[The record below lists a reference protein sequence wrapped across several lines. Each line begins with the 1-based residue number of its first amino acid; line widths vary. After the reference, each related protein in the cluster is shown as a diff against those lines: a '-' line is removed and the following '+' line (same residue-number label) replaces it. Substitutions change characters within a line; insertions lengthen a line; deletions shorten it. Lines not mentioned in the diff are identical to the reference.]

1 MESAEDSRLLSRRH
15 RSFSHSDYSSGSI
28 DSRINV
34 APHSLTK
41 SASMV
46 DRLTSRFRSSRL
58 TSFASGC
65 NSESIDS
72 AASSIPSSA
81 STTLSASSSSSVLDS
96 PETPLPK
103 SSLVW
108 QKAIDP
114 QSGRTFYYDQDT
126 GETQWNKPSTMAA
139 TPEEAEVAA
148 KREKD
153 LQAFFRSMEANIIKK
168 LSSPVI
174 SEEKKKDDYH
184 RPLQELPPPQEIEEK
199 DSEAEGEERDTF
211 SSGIS
216 TNPLLQI
223 RLPTTTPQR
232 RPLSRPGKS
241 RSGKSKFTRTISSME
256 DHVFAELVSDDK
268 IKSANCLS
276 LQNSS
281 EGQSMEVVTLES
293 MEFSELSIPS
303 SNRKS
308 PPLRRNSG
316 GTLYV
321 GSTMSVPDVD
331 ATIKCVCAVIRSHI
345 LQSSREDKTNFSLMR
360 HLDYNV
366 HVFNDNPNDRAI
378 EPGTFETIQESSS
391 KDPRLKSSSDV
402 RGSPNTSTGCS
413 GTNRKGFDK
422 EMRRSSEAIEH
433 SVDSEKSD
441 ISCSSSFSEDA
452 DDDNNSMEEDNHTS
466 GTGYG
471 LNTHS
476 DDSFNFSYS
485 SDELSEGGDCEP
497 PEPMPIADTDLDDAN
512 VPTLEDLTKFYRD
525 VFHKSQMES
534 DCIIISLIYIE
545 RLVKETNGMVRPRS
559 TNWKSIIFS
568 SMIMASKVWDD
579 LSMWNADFSQLSK
592 RFTLQRINELEIA
605 ILKALR
611 FCVKVPASEYA
622 KYYFLLRYM
631 LIRSGLGSDAFSS
644 SVPLDINGAEKFET
658 LSSGYGKTAAKKIR
672 RAASFDEIGLSSRR
686 PMKVDKNAD
695 NPSPCTGE
703 RRSVSIEQLVNMSD
717 RLK

>member
-1 MESAEDSRLLSRRH
+1 
-15 RSFSHSDYSSGSI
+15 
-28 DSRINV
+28 
-34 APHSLTK
+34 
-41 SASMV
+41 
-46 DRLTSRFRSSRL
+46 
-58 TSFASGC
+58 
-65 NSESIDS
+65 
-72 AASSIPSSA
+72 
-81 STTLSASSSSSVLDS
+81 
-96 PETPLPK
+96 
-103 SSLVW
+103 
-108 QKAIDP
+108 
-114 QSGRTFYYDQDT
+114 
-126 GETQWNKPSTMAA
+126 
-139 TPEEAEVAA
+139 
-148 KREKD
+148 
-153 LQAFFRSMEANIIKK
+153 
-168 LSSPVI
+168 
-174 SEEKKKDDYH
+174 
-184 RPLQELPPPQEIEEK
+184 
-199 DSEAEGEERDTF
+199 
-211 SSGIS
+211 
-216 TNPLLQI
+216 
-223 RLPTTTPQR
+223 
-232 RPLSRPGKS
+232 
-241 RSGKSKFTRTISSME
+241 ME

-268 IKSANCLS
+268 IKSSNCLS

-293 MEFSELSIPS
+293 MEFSKLSIPS

-345 LQSSREDKTNFSLMR
+345 LQSSKEDNYQYPTNISRMR

-391 KDPRLKSSSDV
+391 KNPRLKSSSDV
-402 RGSPNTSTGCS
+402 RGSPNTNTECS
-413 GTNRKGFDK
+413 GTTRKDSDK

-433 SVDSEKSD
+433 SVDLEKSD
-441 ISCSSSFSEDA
+441 TSCSSSFSEDM
-452 DDDNNSMEEDNHTS
+452 DDNDNSMEEDNHTS

-476 DDSFNFSYS
+476 DDSFDFSYS
-485 SDELSEGGDCEP
+485 SEDELSEGSDCEL
-497 PEPMPIADTDLDDAN
+497 PEQMPISDTDLDDAN

-658 LSSGYGKTAAKKIR
+658 LSSGYGKTAKKKIR
-672 RAASFDEIGLSSRR
+672 RAASFDEVGLSSRR
-686 PMKVDKNAD
+686 LTKTDKNAD
-695 NPSPCTGE
+695 TPSPCTGE